1 MVTSA
6 PAHPQTPS
14 WPIVLQFNPL
24 LTFNDEQF
32 FDFCQLNQ
40 DWQFERT
47 AAGELIIMSPT
58 GSETGGH
65 NFDLIVELGIWA
77 RQDGTGQGFDSST
90 GFTLPNGAIRS
101 PDAAW
106 IKRDRWEA
114 IPAEQRR
121 KFAPICP
128 DFVLELRSESDALEP
143 LQDKMQEYLDNGARL
158 GWLLDRKHRRAYL
171 YRPGKSV
178 ECLENPTSID
188 GESVLPGFLLHLSL
202 IW

>member
-6 PAHPQTPS
+6 LIHPQKD
-14 WPIVLQFNPL
+14 WPIVLQLQPALSF
-24 LTFNDEQF
+24 DDDQF

-58 GSETGGH
+58 GSETGGY
-65 NFDLIVELGIWA
+65 NFDLTVELGIWT
-77 RQDGTGQGFDSST
+77 RGDGSGKGFDSST

-106 IKRDRWEA
+106 IRQERWEA
-114 IPAEQRR
+114 VPAEQRR

-143 LQDKMQEYLDNGARL
+143 LQEKMQEYLDNGAQL
-158 GWLLDRKHRRAYL
+158 GWLLDRQHRRVYI
-171 YRPGKSV
+171 YRPGQEV
-178 ECLENPTSID
+178 ECLDNPISVD
-188 GESVLPGFLLHLSL
+188 GESVLPGFVLKLSL

>member
-6 PAHPQTPS
+6 LAQPQEP
-14 WPIVLQFNPL
+14 WPIVLQFRPL
-24 LTFNDEQF
+24 LTFNDDQF

-40 DWQFERT
+40 NWQFERT
-47 AAGELIIMSPT
+47 AAGELIIMPPT
-58 GSETGGH
+58 GSETGGY
-65 NFDLIVELGIWA
+65 NFDLIVEIGIWA
-77 RQDGTGQGFDSST
+77 RQDGTGKGFDSST

-106 IKRDRWEA
+106 IKKSRWEA

-128 DFVLELRSESDALEP
+128 DFVLELRSDSDALEP
-143 LQDKMQEYLDNGARL
+143 LQDKMQEYLDNGAQL
-158 GWLLDRKHRRAYL
+158 GWLLDRKHRRV
-171 YRPGKSV
+171 YRYRLGQAV
-178 ECLENPTSID
+178 ECLENPVSID
-188 GESVLPGFLLHLSL
+188 GESILPGFVLHLSL